1 MQVRDKHF
9 WGWRTFGQL
18 VRGRVRRS
26 LTTSLFDLADCD
38 ARHKN
43 AASKTANLSAVR
55 GQRLCLHRPYVGP
68 PASHIVRG
76 TFSTRLDRHDNCST
90 PAIRSRPKDPT
101 RRDGLRP
108 IKIAAF
114 ALSCEGCAARNLR
127 FVRSFS
133 GLATV
138 CTLLCRPDGRRVGKN
153 ERGLRRPASCELPLI
168 SLDQSRQRQV
178 TKPSHQAAMIAN
190 DPEDLRSC

>member
-1 MQVRDKHF
+1 MRSAKPPANVENRRLCLFPPTMQVRDKHF

-133 GLATV
+133 GLATSFV
-138 CTLLCRPDGRRVGKN
+138 QTGWT
-153 ERGLRRPASCELPLI
+153 AS
-168 SLDQSRQRQV
+168 R
-178 TKPSHQAAMIAN
+178 
-190 DPEDLRSC
+190 